1 MKKVAIVGLGW
12 LGMPLALSLMSRGW
26 QVTGS
31 KTTQDG
37 VEAARMC
44 GIDGYPLR
52 LELYAWGGSAVYP
65 LRLEPQLVCDTEDLD
80 ALMNVDA
87 LVITLPAR
95 RTGPGEDFYLQAVQ
109 EIVDTALA
117 HHVPR
122 IIFTSSTSVYGNAS
136 GTLKE
141 NSPRNPQ
148 TASGRVLKELED
160 WLHNLPGTSVDIL
173 RLAGL
178 VGPSRHPGRF
188 FAGKSAPD
196 GQHGVNLVH
205 LQDVI
210 AAIELLL
217 QAPKGG
223 RIYNICA
230 PKHPARGV
238 FYPQMARELGLP
250 VPVFSDNPENGSGK
264 IVDGSRICNE
274 LGFEYQYPDPLVMPM
289 E

>member
-12 LGMPLALSLMSRGW
+12 LGMPLALSLMARGW

-44 GIDGYPLR
+44 GID
-52 LELYAWGGSAVYP
+52 SYP

-95 RTGPGEDFYLQAVQ
+95 RTGAGEGFYLQAVQ

-117 HHVPR
+117 HHIPR
-122 IIFTSSTSVYGNAS
+122 IVFTSSTSVYGNVN
-136 GTLKE
+136 GTVKE
-141 NSPRNPQ
+141 NSPRLPQ
-148 TASGRVLKELED
+148 IASGQVLKELED

-196 GQHGVNLVH
+196 GQHVVNLVH
-205 LQDVI
+205 LQDVV

-223 RIYNICA
+223 HIYNLCA
-230 PKHPARGV
+230 PRHPARGL

-250 VPVFSDNPENGSGK
+250 PPVFSDSPDGGQGK
-264 IVDGSRICNE
+264 IVDGNRICNE

>member
-12 LGMPLALSLMSRGW
+12 LGMPLALSLTARGW

-44 GIDGYPLR
+44 GID
-52 LELYAWGGSAVYP
+52 SYP

-87 LVITLPAR
+87 LVIALPAR
-95 RTGPGEDFYLQAVQ
+95 RTGAGEGFYLQAVQ

-117 HHVPR
+117 YHIPR
-122 IIFTSSTSVYGNAS
+122 IVFTSSTSVYGNVN
-136 GTLKE
+136 GTVKE
-141 NSPRNPQ
+141 NSPRLPQ
-148 TASGRVLKELED
+148 TASGQVLKELED

-196 GQHGVNLVH
+196 GQHVVDLVH
-205 LQDVI
+205 LQDVV

-223 RIYNICA
+223 HIYNLCA
-230 PKHPARGV
+230 PAIRRAASFIRRWPASSVCRRRCSATARTAARARLW
-238 FYPQMARELGLP
+238 MAIVSAMSWGLSTSTP
-250 VPVFSDNPENGSGK
+250 
-264 IVDGSRICNE
+264 IRW
-274 LGFEYQYPDPLVMPM
+274 
-289 E
+289 

>member
-12 LGMPLALSLMSRGW
+12 LGMPLALSLRARGW
-26 QVTGS
+26 HVTGS

-44 GIDGYPLR
+44 GIEG
-52 LELYAWGGSAVYP
+52 YP
-65 LRLEPQLVCDTEDLD
+65 LRLEPQLICEAEDLD
-80 ALMNVDA
+80 AMMNVDA

-109 EIVDTALA
+109 EIVDTALSR
-117 HHVPR
+117 HIPR
-122 IIFTSSTSVYGNAS
+122 IIFTSSTSVYGNTE
-136 GTLKE
+136 GTMKE

-160 WLHNLPGTSVDIL
+160 WLHALPGTSVDIL

-196 GQHGVNLVH
+196 GQHGVNPCICRTLLPRLSYCFRPRKADTSIIYVRRS
-205 LQDVI
+205 I
-210 AAIELLL
+210 RRAASFIRRWPVNLGCRYRYLPITRKAVKAKSL
-217 QAPKGG
+217 
-223 RIYNICA
+223 
-230 PKHPARGV
+230 
-238 FYPQMARELGLP
+238 MAT
-250 VPVFSDNPENGSGK
+250 GSAMSLALNTSTP
-264 IVDGSRICNE
+264 IRW
-274 LGFEYQYPDPLVMPM
+274 
-289 E
+289 

>member
-12 LGMPLALSLMSRGW
+12 LGMPLALSLTARGW

-44 GIDGYPLR
+44 GID
-52 LELYAWGGSAVYP
+52 SYP

-95 RTGPGEDFYLQAVQ
+95 RTGAGEGFYLQAVQ

-117 HHVPR
+117 YHIPR
-122 IIFTSSTSVYGNAS
+122 IVFTSSTSVYGNVN
-136 GTLKE
+136 GTVKE
-141 NSPRNPQ
+141 NSPRLPQ
-148 TASGRVLKELED
+148 TASGQVLKELED

-196 GQHGVNLVH
+196 GQHVVNLVH
-205 LQDVI
+205 LQDVV

-223 RIYNICA
+223 HIYNLCA
-230 PKHPARGV
+230 PATLRAASFIRRWPASSVCRRRCSATARTAARARLW
-238 FYPQMARELGLP
+238 MAIVSAMSWGLSTSTP
-250 VPVFSDNPENGSGK
+250 
-264 IVDGSRICNE
+264 IRW
-274 LGFEYQYPDPLVMPM
+274 
-289 E
+289 

>member
-12 LGMPLALSLMSRGW
+12 LGMPLAISLTARGW

-31 KTTQDG
+31 KTTADG

-44 GIDGYPLR
+44 GIDSY
-52 LELYAWGGSAVYP
+52 E
-65 LRLEPQLVCDTEDLD
+65 LRLEPELVCDPDSLD

-95 RTGPGEDFYLQAVQ
+95 RTGEGETFYLQAMQ
-109 EIVDTALA
+109 EIVDSALA
-117 HHVPR
+117 YHIPR
-122 IIFTSSTSVYGNAS
+122 IIFTSSVSVYGDVQ
-136 GTLKE
+136 GTVKE
-141 NSPRNPQ
+141 NTSRNPV

-160 WLHNLPGTSVDIL
+160 WLHNLPGTQVDIL

-178 VGPSRHPGRF
+178 VGPGRHPGRF
-188 FAGKSAPD
+188 FAGKVVPD

-205 LQDVI
+205 LEDVI
-210 AAIELLL
+210 SAITLLL

-223 RIYNICA
+223 HIYNICA
-230 PKHPARGV
+230 PSHPTRST
-238 FYPQMARELGLP
+238 FYPVMSRQLGLAP
-250 VPVFSDNPENGSGK
+250 PHFHDAPGEGK
-264 IVDGSRICNE
+264 GKLIDGNRICHE
-274 LGFEYQYPDPLVMPM
+274 LGFEYLFPDPLVMPM

>member
-12 LGMPLALSLMSRGW
+12 LGMPLAMSLAAKGW

-31 KTTQDG
+31 KTTRDG

-44 GIDGYPLR
+44 GIDGV
-52 LELYAWGGSAVYP
+52 E
-65 LRLEPQLVCDTEDLD
+65 LRLEPELICDTDELD
-80 ALMNVDA
+80 ELMNVDA

-95 RTGPGEDFYLQAVQ
+95 RSGPGETFYLQAVQ
-109 EIVDTALA
+109 EIVDSALA
-117 HHVPR
+117 HHIPR
-122 IIFTSSTSVYGNAS
+122 IIFTSSTSVYGDID
-136 GTLKE
+136 GTAKE
-141 NSPRNPQ
+141 NTERRPV
-148 TASGRVLKELED
+148 TASGQVLKELED
-160 WLHNLPGTSVDIL
+160 WLHNLPGTEVDIL

-178 VGPSRHPGRF
+178 VGPGRHPGRF

-205 LQDVI
+205 LEDVI
-210 AAIELLL
+210 GAIELLL

-223 RIYNICA
+223 HIYNICA
-230 PKHPARGV
+230 PSHPPRST
-238 FYPQMARELGLP
+238 FYPLMARQLGLAP
-250 VPVFSDNPENGSGK
+250 PVFSEAQGERKGK
-264 IVDGSRICNE
+264 IIDGNRICHE